1 MKIPWAIPNI
11 QLIDKKS
18 IQRVVASGWLTMGAE
33 VKTFEQKVCA
43 YLGCKYAIAVNNGT
57 AALDVALKCLNIS
70 PGDEV
75 IIPGLTYIATG
86 NAVIYN
92 QGTPVFVDIDETLN
106 LNPSLVKEKI
116 SERTKAIMNIDLGG
130 NVSNYTELLKISK
143 QYDIPLIVD
152 GAQSFG
158 SEYHGVKCCTHGV
171 LNTTSFHAAKI
182 LTTIEG
188 GMVLTNDER
197 FYRTAQIIRNQGDVS
212 RFDHQYLGNNY
223 RMTDVF
229 AAIGN
234 SQINRFPAT
243 LKKRREKV
251 IYYREHLQDVEY
263 PKELN
268 HTVNCY
274 FFSLIL
280 TEKRDRL
287 NQYLIQNGIETRITY
302 PKPINEQPI
311 FKKYSSETLPTAKEY
326 SQKIIS
332 LPLYHSLKREE
343 QDFIIKKINSF
354 K

>member
-1 MKIPWAIPNI
+1 
-11 QLIDKKS
+11 
-18 IQRVVASGWLTMGAE
+18 
-33 VKTFEQKVCA
+33 
-43 YLGCKYAIAVNNGT
+43 
-57 AALDVALKCLNIS
+57 
-70 PGDEV
+70 
-75 IIPGLTYIATG
+75 
-86 NAVIYN
+86 
-92 QGTPVFVDIDETLN
+92 
-106 LNPSLVKEKI
+106 
-116 SERTKAIMNIDLGG
+116 
-130 NVSNYTELLKISK
+130 
-143 QYDIPLIVD
+143 
-152 GAQSFG
+152 
-158 SEYHGVKCCTHGV
+158 
-171 LNTTSFHAAKI
+171 
-182 LTTIEG
+182 
-188 GMVLTNDER
+188 MVLTNDER

-251 IYYREHLQDVEY
+251 LYYREHLQDVEY